1 MNKAEINQRLLESH
15 GQCIAY
21 INSLPEKDFV
31 YAATTKWSAG
41 QQLDHIIKSV
51 SPVSTAFAIPALLLK
66 TVFGKA
72 NRPSRT
78 YPELVERYQQKLAQ
92 GGKAPGRFVPPAIL
106 FEQREKLT
114 KQLDKTLHAL
124 CKRFHGFSEHD
135 LDHFILPHPLLG
147 KLTLR
152 EMLYFTIYH
161 VGHHEKNIQEA
172 LKAK

>member
-1 MNKAEINQRLLESH
+1 MNKTEINERLLESYE
-15 GQCIAY
+15 QFITS
-21 INSLPEKDFV
+21 INLLSQEEFV
-31 YAATTKWSAG
+31 YAAKSKWSAG

-66 TVFGKA
+66 TIFGKA

-78 YPELVERYQQKLAQ
+78 YTELVERYQQKLGQ
-92 GGKAPGRFVPPAIL
+92 GGKAPGRFVPPVVS
-106 FEQREKLT
+106 FEQRDKLT
-114 KQLDKTLHAL
+114 KQLNKSVHAL
-124 CKRFHGFSEHD
+124 CKRYHGFSEHD

-161 VGHHEKNIQEA
+161 VGHHQKNIQEA